1 MFKFIFSK
9 SFLINIAILIVL
21 VVAVVFL
28 IDKSLDSYTN
38 HGESIS
44 VPSLEGLTEK
54 EIEQILTE
62 KDLRYEILDSVFV
75 DKKPKGVVIDQNP
88 RAEELVKKNRKIY
101 ITLTKITA
109 PKILLPDVIDMS
121 QRLAV
126 AKLESYGIK
135 VKVEYK
141 PSEHQGIAIGYE
153 LKGKS
158 VFPNEKIDLG
168 SFITLIVGTGKG
180 DGKVMVPYLKNL
192 NKEEANQL
200 LQTSLL
206 SLGLE
211 IYDETCITSTDSA
224 GAKVYKQTPSYGEN
238 SVLNI
243 GSSVDIYLTKDS
255 TKINIQNMSLDSSLI
270 D

>member
-1 MFKFIFSK
+1 MLKFIFSK
-9 SFLINIAILIVL
+9 SFLVNIAILIVL
-21 VVAVVFL
+21 IVVVVFL

-54 EIEQILTE
+54 EVEAILSE
-62 KDLRYEILDSVFV
+62 KELRYEILDSIFV

-88 RAEELVKKNRKIY
+88 LAESLVKKDRKIY
-101 ITLTKITA
+101 ITVTKIAA

-126 AKLESYGIK
+126 AKLESYGLK

-158 VFPNEKIDLG
+158 ISPNEKIDLG
-168 SFITLIVGTGKG
+168 AFITLIIGTGKG
-180 DGKVMVPYLKNL
+180 DGKVMVPYLINL
-192 NKEEANQL
+192 NKEGANQL

-211 IYDETCITSTDSA
+211 IYDETCVTSTDSTV
-224 GAKVYKQTPSYGEN
+224 AKVYKQTPGYGAN

-255 TKINIQNMSLDSSLI
+255 TKINTQNLSLDSLAM
-270 D
+270 